1 MIDLDPEQ
9 YGTNPITCWGLPTA
23 EQLEAG
29 AKAQR
34 ESLAIFRLFGPED
47 VYRLNQWLWAMIF
60 AQAKEEFLRKEPW
73 ARQFIK

>member
-1 MIDLDPEQ
+1 MDWLEPDFPS
-9 YGTNPITCWGLPTA
+9 A

-34 ESLAIFRLFGPED
+34 ESLAFGPAYYED
-47 VYRLNQWLWAMIF
+47 VYRLNEWLWEMIF